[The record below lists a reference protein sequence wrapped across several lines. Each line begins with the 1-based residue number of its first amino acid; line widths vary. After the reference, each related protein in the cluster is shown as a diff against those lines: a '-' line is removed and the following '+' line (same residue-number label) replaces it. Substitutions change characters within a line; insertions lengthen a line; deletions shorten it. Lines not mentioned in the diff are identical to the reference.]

1 MAAAS
6 LYYLVAIALIVLS
19 CLAWLS
25 TLLTLPG
32 NWIVVGLA
40 ALFAWWFP
48 AEAGRGIAWQTVGVA
63 AALAAVGELI
73 EFTAGA
79 AGAAKHGASRRA
91 VALSLIGAM
100 LGSFAGLVVGLPIP
114 VLGPL
119 IVAVVGG
126 AAGAFAGAYLGE
138 TWKGRTEAEK
148 IAAGH
153 GAFMGRIWGT
163 LGKLA
168 VGAVIVAIV
177 AIDALI

>member
-1 MAAAS
+1 MNDMAAAS

-48 AEAGRGIAWQTVGVA
+48 AEAGRGIAWTTVGVA

-73 EFTAGA
+73 EFVAGA

-91 VALSLIGAM
+91 VALSLVGAM
-100 LGSFAGLVVGLPIP
+100 AGS
-114 VLGPL
+114 
-119 IVAVVGG
+119 
-126 AAGAFAGAYLGE
+126 
-138 TWKGRTEAEK
+138 
-148 IAAGH
+148 
-153 GAFMGRIWGT
+153 
-163 LGKLA
+163 LA
-168 VGAVIVAIV
+168 
-177 AIDALI
+177 